1 MKTLI
6 LSTLSLVFIIV
17 GTTQSA
23 FAVNAGQ
30 KSPHDLTVKDH
41 NGDIQSFDN
50 LSGDKGLAVFFIR
63 SVDWCPFCQS
73 QLVDLN
79 KHISRFEKHGYKVAA
94 LSYDPVVSLKRFK
107 DKKSLSYTLLSD
119 PDSEV
124 IRAFNLLNED
134 VRAGSKQYGIP
145 HPAIV
150 IIGKD
155 KMIQTFHQENGYK
168 KRPDLNNILDTLGS
182 L

>member
-1 MKTLI
+1 MKTFI
-6 LSTLSLVFIIV
+6 LSALSLVFIIV

-23 FAVNAGQ
+23 FAISAGE
-30 KSPHDLTVKDH
+30 KSPHNLTLKDH
-41 NGDIQSFDN
+41 NGNMQSFDN

-73 QLVDLN
+73 QLVALN
-79 KHISRFEKHGYKVAA
+79 KRVADFENQGYKVAA
-94 LSYDPVVSLKRFK
+94 LSYDPVVSLKRFR
-107 DKKSLSYTLLSD
+107 DKKSLSFTLLSD

-124 IRAFNLLNED
+124 IKAFHLLNED
-134 VRAGSKQYGIP
+134 VREGSKQYGTP

-155 KMIQTFHQENGYK
+155 KMIQTFHQEDGYK
-168 KRPDLNNILDTLGS
+168 KRPDLNNVLDTLKS